1 VRAARRKRLQ
11 RRQLV
16 TMADDGHD
24 FLVEMLHGHRRYI
37 AEFLQQLVSAGKIA
51 GLTFESGLG
60 RPLDKVEDADDL
72 IENFSGDEAR
82 SAGFDILRIRHRQ
95 ERKAGLDTG

>member
-1 VRAARRKRLQ
+1 MRAARRKRLQ

-37 AEFLQQLVSAGKIA
+37 AEFLIEARAELNDAIERMWI
-51 GLTFESGLG
+51 ESGK
-60 RPLDKVEDADDL
+60 LDEIGSKL
-72 IENFSGDEAR
+72 IIAR
-82 SAGFDILRIRHRQ
+82 
-95 ERKAGLDTG
+95 